1 MCPHRTSAA
10 ARVARNWLIRLNAKV
25 AELADAP
32 DLGSGGA
39 THEGS
44 NPSFRTSLA
53 SAFWRFGRHREGDQ
67 SGRMTPTLF
76 SIWMMVPYGS
86 ERRCRRSRMT
96 RAVWG
101 EARRGTPLRVRRM
114 PYPRSTGYRRISDA
128 WPLS

>member
-44 NPSFRTSLA
+44 NPSFRTSPPLSA
-53 SAFWRFGRHREGDQ
+53 SIG
-67 SGRMTPTLF
+67 
-76 SIWMMVPYGS
+76 
-86 ERRCRRSRMT
+86 
-96 RAVWG
+96 
-101 EARRGTPLRVRRM
+101 RRGASGQPRGEDLGHPLQEILILVVEGAIALDRDFDGTHDLPGRADRH
-114 PYPRSTGYRRISDA
+114 DK
-128 WPLS
+128 